1 MSGKEGKDTAGGAM
15 EWIRNRTQKYY
26 KAVKVEKFNKAFDTE
41 ETQATIQS
49 FVRIFIGVY
58 NFNFFL
64 RSIRDQNDT
73 DFFHSC
79 FFFQFFSCLIIF
91 QFVSTHSDA
100 ILYLSLTYHHVI
112 DTLLIYF
119 DPLIVCIYLYRSHFF
134 VFF

>member
-79 FFFQFFSCLIIF
+79 FFFS
-91 QFVSTHSDA
+91 
-100 ILYLSLTYHHVI
+100 ILLM
-112 DTLLIYF
+112 F
-119 DPLIVCIYLYRSHFF
+119 DHFPICIHPL
-134 VFF
+134 